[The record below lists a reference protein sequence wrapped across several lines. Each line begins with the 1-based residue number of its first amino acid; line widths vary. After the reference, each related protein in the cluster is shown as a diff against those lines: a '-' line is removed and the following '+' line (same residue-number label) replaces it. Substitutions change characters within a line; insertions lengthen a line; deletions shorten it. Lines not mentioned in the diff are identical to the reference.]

1 MTKANDTPSVAL
13 VFACKIGFWV
23 KEMFKIKMQI
33 AKNVSETLIVVKTA
47 VLICRFEVLKMT
59 SF

>member
-1 MTKANDTPSVAL
+1 MTKANDTPLVAL

-33 AKNVSETLIVVKTA
+33 ARNVSETLIVVKTVA
-47 VLICRFEVLKMT
+47 
-59 SF
+59 